1 MWEIKCW
8 GRVEHLFHSEH
19 AAVSLL
25 EIKKGGYTSIHYHR
39 QRVNQFTVISGRV
52 IIEHWTLGKM
62 DLGKREL
69 GPGESMEV
77 DAGIEHRFC
86 VVESGEMV
94 EVYWPAYV
102 GAKVSIDDIERIDV
116 GGMFNGEVL
125 DGE

>member
-1 MWEIKCW
+1 MLMQWSPKVW
-8 GRVEHLFHSEH
+8 GEVAHVFCSEH
-19 AAVSLL
+19 AAVSVLRV
-25 EIKKGGYTSIHYHR
+25 KKGFRCSRHYHR

-116 GGMFNGEVL
+116 GGVD
-125 DGE
+125 DGEAL